1 MHCRCCRD
9 YLTAHGWFVFCPM
22 IGMNSREMAKA
33 MRRFGLQQQEI
44 DAQEVIIRCA
54 DKEIIIMN
62 PQVAKVNVMGQE
74 TYQVVGAARE
84 QPRATTVSPEDV
96 QAVIAQTGAD
106 EATARQALAKHQGDL
121 AKAILDLQNTSRI

>member
-1 MHCRCCRD
+1 
-9 YLTAHGWFVFCPM
+9 M